1 MKKEYKPL
9 TEKQLVGYLIE
20 ECGEVQAALGKSV
33 RWGMESYN
41 PELPEDQR
49 EYNFQWILR
58 ELKDLKRAI
67 RFVEKFIKENY

>member
-9 TEKQLVGYLIE
+9 TEKQMVGYLIE